1 MSEVCKIFPVFAVQ
15 DIDEALSF
23 YVEKLGFS
31 IAWTWG
37 EPIHRAG
44 VAFNGIEIQ
53 LDSESAGTDGASVV
67 YIHMDDV
74 TSYFNCCRANGVRF
88 IYELGDPP
96 WGTKDFRV
104 VDPSGNRLGFAS
116 EKQRSPFHEAT

>member
-1 MSEVCKIFPVFAVQ
+1 VFAVQ

-23 YVEKLGFS
+23 YVEMLGFS

-37 EPIHRAG
+37 EPVHRAG

-53 LDSESAGTDGASVV
+53 LDSERAGTDGALVV

-74 TSYFNCCRANGVRF
+74 TSYFNSCRAK
-88 IYELGDPP
+88 PP
-96 WGTKDFRV
+96 VG
-104 VDPSGNRLGFAS
+104 
-116 EKQRSPFHEAT
+116 

>member
-1 MSEVCKIFPVFAVQ
+1 MNKASKIFPVFAVR
-15 DIDEALSF
+15 DIDEALNF

-37 EPIHRAG
+37 EPAHRAG

-74 TSYFNCCRANGVRF
+74 TSYFTDCRARGVQF
-88 IYELGDPP
+88 IYELGDRP
-96 WGTKDFRV
+96 WGTMDFRV
-104 VDPSGNRLGFAS
+104 ADPSGNRLGFAS
-116 EKQRSPFHEAT
+116 VRQ